1 MGDAFDRTLDVEAGA
16 PSRRPYAPVEP
27 HLVVG
32 LECDRPLS
40 LSARHRLG
48 PGGTVVI
55 GRGPVRSAERS
66 GDHRALSL
74 EIRVPDPRMSSVHA
88 RLEGALGRWTIR
100 DAGSRNGV
108 RVNGEPVVEHVLRH
122 GDLVELGHTVFL
134 YEEAVHGEH
143 ADDFD
148 AANSDPVAPGLTT
161 LVPELGEQFAKL
173 RRLATTGVSVLLLG
187 ETGTGKEVVARAVH
201 SLSGRPGK
209 FVGVN
214 SGALPQSLLE
224 SELFGSARRV
234 RAVGAT
240 ETVPVDLRLVSAT
253 NRDVEALVREGKFR
267 EDLFARIA
275 AFRLNLLPLR
285 QRRAD
290 LGILVGAL
298 LARVAPPDARVT
310 LSVEAAR
317 ALYGYRFPLNVREL
331 ENWLTTAVALSG
343 GGPILP
349 EHLPDPVDIGDEEDA
364 PPDSPRPERVLSPEQ
379 EKHKAEIQ
387 ALLREHH
394 GNVSAVARAAGK
406 ARNQVQRWLKRYALD
421 PDEYR

>member
-1 MGDAFDRTLDVEAGA
+1 
-16 PSRRPYAPVEP
+16 
-27 HLVVG
+27 
-32 LECDRPLS
+32 
-40 LSARHRLG
+40 
-48 PGGTVVI
+48 
-55 GRGPVRSAERS
+55 
-66 GDHRALSL
+66 
-74 EIRVPDPRMSSVHA
+74 MSSVHA

-224 SELFGSARRV
+224 SELFGSARGAYSGSVVDRPGLVRSADRGTLFLDEIGELPLASQAAFLRVLEERRV